1 MEDLAA
7 ARAGDEA
14 AFERLVGPYRR
25 ELVAHCYRMVGS
37 VQDAE
42 DLVQDTLV
50 RAWRGLDG
58 FDGRGPIRPWLYRI
72 ATNRALTMLSGLRR
86 RELPT
91 DLTPGDEPMWLE
103 PWPDPA
109 QAYESRER
117 VELAFVAAL
126 QHLPPRQRAVLLLC
140 EVLAFPAGE
149 VAAML
154 GTSTASVSSALQR
167 ARRTLGDGPGD
178 RIVPQPAPDDP
189 AVRALAA
196 RYAAAWEAGDVDAIV
211 AMLAADARYAM
222 PPLPQW
228 YAGREAIRAFLTAG
242 PLADRWRFVPTR
254 ANGQLAFGTYL
265 WVDGAWTWGGLDVLT
280 LRGGEVAEVVSFLDG
295 KYAEMFG
302 LPMILATPQGWTGM
316 STETDTDQIRTLIE
330 RWADAVH
337 RGDMAGV
344 LADHAEDIVMF
355 DVPPPQQGVRGID
368 AYRETWPGFFD
379 WQASGASFDVL
390 SLDVTAG
397 DGVAFAYALLR
408 CGTAD
413 QDPDVRL
420 RITFGLRKED
430 GGWVVA
436 HEHHSF
442 PDQSDPATV

>member
-14 AFERLVGPYRR
+14 AFERLVGPHRS

-50 RAWRGLDG
+50 RAWRGLAG
-58 FDGRGPIRPWLYRI
+58 FEGRGPIRPWLYRI
-72 ATNRALTMLSGLRR
+72 ATNRALTLLSGRRR

-103 PWPDPA
+103 PWPEPS

-140 EVLAFPAGE
+140 EVLAFPARE

-154 GTSTASVSSALQR
+154 DTTAASVTSALQR
-167 ARRTLGDGPGD
+167 ARRTLGDGVL
-178 RIVPQPAPDDP
+178 RQPAPDDP

-222 PPLPQW
+222 PPLPEW
-228 YAGREAIRAFLTAG
+228 YAGRDAIRAFLTTG

-265 WVDGAWTWGGLDVLT
+265 WVHGAWTWGGLDVLT
-280 LRGGEVAEVVSFLDG
+280 LRGGEVAEVVSFLDAR
-295 KYAEMFG
+295 YAEMFG
-302 LPMILATPQGWTGM
+302 LPMILATPEG
-316 STETDTDQIRTLIE
+316 
-330 RWADAVH
+330 
-337 RGDMAGV
+337 
-344 LADHAEDIVMF
+344 
-355 DVPPPQQGVRGID
+355 
-368 AYRETWPGFFD
+368 
-379 WQASGASFDVL
+379 
-390 SLDVTAG
+390 
-397 DGVAFAYALLR
+397 
-408 CGTAD
+408 
-413 QDPDVRL
+413 
-420 RITFGLRKED
+420 
-430 GGWVVA
+430 
-436 HEHHSF
+436 
-442 PDQSDPATV
+442 

>member
-1 MEDLAA
+1 MGDLAA

-14 AFERLVGPYRR
+14 AFERLVGPHRR
-25 ELVAHCYRMVGS
+25 GLESHCYRMVGS

-42 DLVQDTLV
+42 DLVQDSLV

-72 ATNRALTMLSGLRR
+72 ATNRALTLLSGRRR

-91 DLTPGDEPMWLE
+91 DLTPGAEPVWLE
-103 PWPDPA
+103 PWPSPDPDPA

-126 QHLPPRQRAVLLLC
+126 QHLPPRQRAVLLLR
-140 EVLAFPAGE
+140 EVLAFPARE

-154 GTSTASVSSALQR
+154 DTTTASVTSALQR
-167 ARRTLGDGPGD
+167 ARRTLGDGL
-178 RIVPQPAPDDP
+178 VPQPVPDDP
-189 AVRALAA
+189 AVRVLAA

-222 PPLPQW
+222 PPLPRW

-265 WVDGAWTWGGLDVLT
+265 WADGAWRWGGLDVLT

-295 KYAEMFG
+295 TYAEMFG
-302 LPMILATPQGWTGM
+302 LPMILSTPEG
-316 STETDTDQIRTLIE
+316 
-330 RWADAVH
+330 
-337 RGDMAGV
+337 
-344 LADHAEDIVMF
+344 
-355 DVPPPQQGVRGID
+355 
-368 AYRETWPGFFD
+368 
-379 WQASGASFDVL
+379 
-390 SLDVTAG
+390 
-397 DGVAFAYALLR
+397 
-408 CGTAD
+408 
-413 QDPDVRL
+413 
-420 RITFGLRKED
+420 
-430 GGWVVA
+430 
-436 HEHHSF
+436 
-442 PDQSDPATV
+442 